1 MDNNIT
7 KEKYLSI
14 ITSFSRLDAT
24 MLAINILVQKLSKN
38 FKKIYIINDENLKFF
53 PKLSRK
59 IEHQPEYLHKENYN
73 FSEMVKNLPNN
84 YVLFDP
90 KSIKEFS
97 DFLCNKDLLVISNF
111 SRKFFDLKIH
121 LLLKK
126 NNIKQVQIDIIP
138 NIKMSVKVQFKHFL
152 KTTIYF
158 LNQIIFQKITVLLS
172 IIGVISKVEIKFKD
186 SF

>member
-14 ITSFSRLDAT
+14 ITSFARLDAT
-24 MLAINILVQKLSKN
+24 LLAMNILVEKLSKN

-59 IEHQPEYLHKENYN
+59 IEYQLEYLHKENYT

-97 DFLCNKDLLVISNF
+97 DFLCNKDIFVKSNF
-111 SRKFFDLKIH
+111 ARKFFDLKIH

-126 NNIKQVQIDIIP
+126 
-138 NIKMSVKVQFKHFL
+138 
-152 KTTIYF
+152 
-158 LNQIIFQKITVLLS
+158 IT
-172 IIGVISKVEIKFKD
+172 
-186 SF
+186 